1 MSVEGGILHAQHGDW
16 HSTRPHR
23 PVQIKLLW
31 RRCMEGEGGVLG
43 FCDLPLKAYWGGGYL
58 NKGLE
63 PEPNPPSTGYGV
75 LCGQRAVGVL
85 YGTGGGEEGSSPYM
99 CVHSD

>member
-1 MSVEGGILHAQHGDW
+1 MNVEGGILHAQHGDW

-31 RRCMEGEGGVLG
+31 RRCREGEGGSWVSVTFLG
-43 FCDLPLKAYWGGGYL
+43 RPIGGGGYL

-85 YGTGGGEEGSSPYM
+85 YGTGEGGRRGALPI
-99 CVHSD
+99 CVSL